1 MPPAIGVLLPTDPD
15 ELAAL
20 AYDYLEAV
28 FSGWD
33 RSRGD
38 AMSQMVAAHARL
50 CAAENETASE
60 MSYEAL
66 RWLALWVDG
75 LAPGLATSAQT
86 TATVVA
92 VDNLGYTVRDGDRF
106 EIATSGDEGQV
117 FVAVGDTTIPPLSTS
132 TGVGEVVL
140 IAETAGA
147 AGSGLPEDS
156 DVQPVDALAWIESVT
171 LEELTT
177 GGVDAQT
184 DDEHLSQWIALR
196 ALSHD
201 TPILATDAAA
211 LVKALIPGVGRTLPL
226 DNYDPALG
234 TFGHEKYNPI
244 AATDLA
250 GEPLGSGVKALAV
263 ALLEARRTWGFHT
276 DVIDGTYSTVDV
288 AVEFLTHV
296 GFDVDAAEEVV
307 IAALTTY
314 LDPLVWSTSANS
326 DGGEE
331 WRALEKVYLDEV
343 ITLVNNVEP
352 VDRLTSRKIGL
363 VRPVTAA
370 ASTDLFSLTA
380 HGYVAGSPA
389 TFRGL
394 TGGAGITAEQEYF
407 VIASGL
413 TADLFRVSATLG
425 GSTINITTDLTG
437 GTVRSMQA
445 ADVILA
451 QPAALT
457 RPGVITAVG
466 TAPA

>member
-1 MPPAIGVLLPTDPD
+1 MPPAIGVLLPTEPD

-28 FSGWD
+28 FPGWD

-140 IAETAGA
+140 IAEAAGA
-147 AGSGLPEDS
+147 AGSGLPADS

-211 LVKALIPGVGRTLPL
+211 LVKALIPGVGRTLAL

-244 AATDLA
+244 AATDLV

-263 ALLEARRTWGFHT
+263 ALLESRRTWGFHT
-276 DVIDGTYSTVDV
+276 DVINGTYSTVDV
-288 AVEFLTHV
+288 ATAYSTHA
-296 GFDVDAAEEVV
+296 GFDVPAADEVV

-326 DGGEE
+326 DGEE
-331 WRALEKVYLDEV
+331 WNAKTHVRYLEAAAV
-343 ITLVNNVEP
+343 IDRVEP
-352 VDRLTSRKIGL
+352 VDEITSLKLGL
-363 VRPVTAA
+363 VRSVTGV
-370 ASTDLFSLTA
+370 ASTDLFTSTA
-380 HGYVAGSPA
+380 HGYVAGSPVI
-389 TFRGL
+389 FRGL
-394 TGGAGITAEQEYF
+394 TGGAGITAGTEYF

-413 TADLFRVSATLG
+413 TANAFRVSTVAG
-425 GSTINITTDLTG
+425 GSTIDFTTDVTV
-437 GTVRSMQA
+437 GTVRSMVA
-445 ADVILA
+445 ADIALA

-457 RPGVITAVG
+457 RPGTITAVG

>member
-1 MPPAIGVLLPTDPD
+1 MPPAIGVLLTTDPD

-20 AYDYLEAV
+20 AYDYLEAA
-28 FSGWD
+28 FPGWN

-38 AMSQMVAAHARL
+38 AMTQLVAADARI
-50 CAAENETASE
+50 AAQGNETASE

-117 FVAVGDTTIPPLSTS
+117 FVAVGDTTIAPLSTS

-156 DVQPVDALAWIESVT
+156 DVEPVDALAWIESVT

-201 TPILATDAAA
+201 SPILASDAAA
-211 LVKALIPGVGRTLPL
+211 LVKALIPGVGRTLAL

-234 TFGHEKYNPI
+234 TFGHEKFNPI
-244 AATDLA
+244 AATDLE

-263 ALLEARRTWGFHT
+263 ALLESRRTWGFET
-276 DVIDGTYSTVDV
+276 DVIDADYALIDV
-288 AVEFLTHV
+288 AWTAIVHA
-296 GFDVDAAEEVV
+296 GFDPDAAEEVTN
-307 IAALTTY
+307 AALTTY

-326 DGGEE
+326 DGDE
-331 WRALEKVYLDEV
+331 WRALAAVYLYEV
-343 ITLVNNVEP
+343 VSVINAVEPIDRITSLTIARVFDVTAVEATDVLTTVAHTFVLNTPVVFAGLAGGAPLVNGTTYYARDASGDTYKVAA
-352 VDRLTSRKIGL
+352 
-363 VRPVTAA
+363 TA
-370 ASTDLFSLTA
+370 
-380 HGYVAGSPA
+380 G
-389 TFRGL
+389 
-394 TGGAGITAEQEYF
+394 GGA
-407 VIASGL
+407 
-413 TADLFRVSATLG
+413 
-425 GSTINITTDLTG
+425 INLTTDITS
-437 GTVRSMQA
+437 GTVRSPQT
-445 ADVILA
+445 ADVALPG
-451 QPAALT
+451 PAPLT
-457 RPGVITAVG
+457 RPGTISG
-466 TAPA
+466 TATAP